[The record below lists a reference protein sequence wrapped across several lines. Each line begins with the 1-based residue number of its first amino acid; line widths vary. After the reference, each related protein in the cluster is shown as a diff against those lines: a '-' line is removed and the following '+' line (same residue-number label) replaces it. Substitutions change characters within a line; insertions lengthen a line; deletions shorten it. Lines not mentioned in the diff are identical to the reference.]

1 MSEQK
6 ASELGRMIREARNE
20 RELSTRKLADAVGV
34 DKATIIR
41 IESGE
46 FRSPKPNILQNLAA
60 SLDLPLSDLYAL
72 AHYTE
77 PTTLPA
83 FAPYMRAKYDRIPSN
98 EVAELEHTLHQILKR
113 HGYDGN
119 GPSPG
124 EDET

>member
-1 MSEQK
+1 MREQQV
-6 ASELGRMIREARNE
+6 SELGQMIRKARTE
-20 RELSTRKLADAVGV
+20 RELSTRSLADMIGV

-46 FRSPKPNILQNLAA
+46 FRSPKPNILQNLASA
-60 SLDLPLSDLYAL
+60 LDLPLSDLYAL

-77 PTTLPA
+77 PTTLPTL
-83 FAPYMRAKYDRIPSN
+83 APYLRAKYTRIPPH

-119 GPSPG
+119 GPAPG